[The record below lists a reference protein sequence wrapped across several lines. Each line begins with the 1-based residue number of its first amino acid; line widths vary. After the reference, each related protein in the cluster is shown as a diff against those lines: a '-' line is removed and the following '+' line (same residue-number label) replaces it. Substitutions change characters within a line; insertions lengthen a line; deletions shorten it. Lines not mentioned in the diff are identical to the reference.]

1 MRCIQVC
8 DKIQGMHI
16 WDLMGTGTRTTI
28 GVSGART
35 LADSD
40 CTFCGQCMTHCP
52 VGGLQER
59 DDTGRV
65 FDALA
70 NPKKVTVVQMA
81 PAVRAAWAEYYH
93 LKPE

>member
-28 GVSGART
+28 GVSGARHVGR
-35 LADSD
+35 LRL
-40 CTFCGQCMTHCP
+40 HLLRP
-52 VGGLQER
+52 VHDPLSHGRSAGAR
-59 DDTGRV
+59 TTPSRV

-70 NPKKVTVVQMA
+70 NPKKITVVQMA
-81 PAVRAAWAEYYH
+81 PAVRAAWAEI
-93 LKPE
+93 LPPEA